1 MNSKNH
7 QICPSTSFF
16 MHCSHKQYM
25 KASDFA
31 LDLYNLP
38 VFISKATGMNLN
50 NPYCQLSVLS
60 QIIQPA
66 IMDVMT

>member
-1 MNSKNH
+1 
-7 QICPSTSFF
+7 